1 MMPEVHLAL
10 HHRHR
15 VFQYLALYALAV
27 SVFGV
32 ENLSQP
38 LSLRVIVCQEEPER
52 HFGRADPAHRVYPR
66 AQDKTDVAAR
76 YVLASQSRYL
86 YQRLEAC
93 PAGPREPREAVL
105 REYPVLSYLRDYVS
119 DGPERDEIEEVL
131 EDYVRTF
138 KKEMGQFIG
147 EPRSR

>member
-32 ENLSQP
+32 ENLSKP

-76 YVLASQSRYL
+76 YVLPSNPDTSINALR
-86 YQRLEAC
+86 
-93 PAGPREPREAVL
+93 PAL
-105 REYPVLSYLRDYVS
+105 PVLESR
-119 DGPERDEIEEVL
+119 
-131 EDYVRTF
+131 VRPCFVNILFSPTCGT
-138 KKEMGQFIG
+138 MSATV
-147 EPRSR
+147 PSATRSRKASRTMCVPSRRRWVNL